1 MNFIEVYL
9 AMKNKL
15 MILTLLVA
23 VSAAFVGCGA
33 NTDNSPDISVTGVD
47 SIQYKDTI
55 SEKSDNRKYSL
66 ELDGE
71 NSIVLNHE
79 YAGIED
85 TSTDYINIAADL
97 LESLDLA
104 DRISGCQIRINSEV
118 KKEING
124 KTYSLVDD
132 KHFTFLK
139 DVEAFLCTYLTEA
152 FISEKYFDITG
163 SDIPCVT
170 EIDNQLYLLDEQR
183 DSGFKWIKINNKPDI
198 TVLSTA
204 DDNFEVSASYNTY
217 HFGSDTYYINVGF
230 RKENGFWKVDSL
242 NQPENDLSW

>member
-1 MNFIEVYL
+1 MI
-9 AMKNKL
+9 KRL
-15 MILTLLVA
+15 MILTLIAV

-33 NTDNSPDISVTGVD
+33 NTDNSPKVNFTGVD
-47 SIQYKDTI
+47 STQYKDNI
-55 SEKSDNRKYSL
+55 SDNSDNRKYSL
-66 ELDGE
+66 EIDSE

-97 LESLDLA
+97 LENLDLA
-104 DRISGCQIRINSEV
+104 DRISGCQIRTNSEV
-118 KKEING
+118 TKEING

-139 DVEAFLCTYLTEA
+139 DVETFLCTYLTEA

-170 EIDNQLYLLDEQR
+170 EVDNQLYLLDEPR
-183 DSGFKWIKINNKPDI
+183 DSGFKWIKINDKLDI
-198 TVLSTA
+198 TILSTA
-204 DDNFEVSASYNTY
+204 EDNFEVSASYKTY

-242 NQPENDLSW
+242 NQPEDDLSW